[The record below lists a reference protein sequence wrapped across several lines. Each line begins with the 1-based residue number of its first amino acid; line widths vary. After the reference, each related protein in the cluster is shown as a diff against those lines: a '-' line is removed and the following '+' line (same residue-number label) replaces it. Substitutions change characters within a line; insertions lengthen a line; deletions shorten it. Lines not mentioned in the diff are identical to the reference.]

1 MNEYNNQIENID
13 NNVIDGNET
22 YPVEFD
28 DNPAMDLQEKMN
40 LWLSESVISIKD
52 LKMNFGDKQVL
63 KGINLEIQSGQ
74 IIGYIG
80 PNGAGKSTTVK
91 ILLGILEGFQGEV
104 KVFGE
109 DISSGNIEYK
119 KKIGY
124 VPETAEMYDT
134 LTAQEY
140 LTFIGELYGM
150 DFEIVDKKAQSLV
163 SLFGIGDVYHSRISS
178 FSKGMKQKVLIIAS
192 LLHNPDI
199 LFFDEPLSGLD
210 ANSVMIF
217 KEIITELASQGKTI
231 FYSSHIMEVVEKIS
245 NRIILINGGQIVAD
259 GTFAELQKKSSEGS
273 LEEIFNQL
281 TGFNQ
286 YKEIA
291 SDFISVLK
299 EA

>member
-1 MNEYNNQIENID
+1 MNSLIE
-13 NNVIDGNET
+13 
-22 YPVEFD
+22 PV
-28 DNPAMDLQEKMN
+28 
-40 LWLSESVISIKD
+40 VSIKD
-52 LKMNFGDKQVL
+52 LRMNYGEKQVL
-63 KGINLEIQSGQ
+63 NGINLEIHSGQ

-91 ILLGILEGFQGEV
+91 ILLGILEGFRGEV

-109 DISSGNIEYK
+109 DISTGSIEYK
-119 KKIGY
+119 KRIGY
-124 VPETAEMYDT
+124 VPETAEMYDN

-140 LTFIGELYGM
+140 LTFIGEIYGM
-150 DFEIVDKKAQSLV
+150 DFESVNSKAQKLI
-163 SLFGIGDVYHSRISS
+163 SLFGIGEAYTARISS

-210 ANSVMIF
+210 ANSVMVF
-217 KEIITELASQGKTI
+217 KEIITELAAEGKTI

-245 NRIILINGGQIVAD
+245 DRIILINAGQIVAD
-259 GTFAELQKKSSEGS
+259 GTFSELQDKCSEGS
-273 LEEIFNQL
+273 LEDIFNQL

-291 SDFISVLK
+291 HSFISILK
-299 EA
+299 EG